1 MDWYYREEDSGVQ
14 IGPLT
19 EDEFDGHVKTGRVS
33 SQTMVWNETMRGWQ
47 SYGDWNRQSVV
58 GVDTIPAR
66 QETCSQCFRQF
77 PESDL
82 IRYQDSWVCASCKPL
97 FFQKLKE
104 GGVVPGR
111 LEYANFWPR
120 FGAKLIDSII
130 MNVASGIVQFGLL
143 IPALFLTGNETIQ
156 GVAYILGYLLSL
168 AMNVAYSVYFLL
180 KYSATPGKMAL
191 GLKVVTAEGQPLT
204 MGIAVGRF
212 FAELLSAFTC
222 GIGYIMAAFDDERR
236 ALHDRICNTRV
247 VRK

>member
-1 MDWYYREEDSGVQ
+1 MDWYYREDSGLQ

-19 EDEFDGHVKTGRVS
+19 EEEFDGHVKIGRVS
-33 SQTMVWNETMRGWQ
+33 SETMVWNESMRGWQ
-47 SYGDWNRQSVV
+47 SYGDWNRQSVM
-58 GVDTIPAR
+58 GVDTIPAP
-66 QETCSQCFRQF
+66 QATCSQCYRQF
-77 PESDL
+77 PETDL

-104 GGVVPGR
+104 GGAIPGR

-130 MNVASGIVQFGLL
+130 MNVASGIVQFGLI
-143 IPALFLTGNETIQ
+143 IPAMFLTKNETLQ
-156 GVAYILGYLLSL
+156 GAAYIIGYVLSL
-168 AMNVAYSVYFLL
+168 AINVGYSVYFLV

-191 GLKVVTAEGQPLT
+191 GLKVVTAEGEPLT
-204 MGIAVGRF
+204 AGIAVGRF
-212 FAELLSAFTC
+212 FAEIVSALTC
-222 GIGYIMAAFDDERR
+222 FVGYIMAAFDEERR